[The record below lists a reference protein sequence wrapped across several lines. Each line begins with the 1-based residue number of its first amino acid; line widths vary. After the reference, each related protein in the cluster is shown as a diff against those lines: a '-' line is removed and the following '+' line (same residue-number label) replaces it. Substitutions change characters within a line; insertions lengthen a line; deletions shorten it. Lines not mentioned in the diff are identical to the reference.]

1 MPFQHGQFEARV
13 QREYVSSL
21 SPGWISIEHIQG
33 EDRAVALCSV
43 SMKAGR
49 NAARSL
55 LLLPAIALLVAGCE
69 PKTKAKTVEAR
80 PVRTITAAKGG
91 TGGNGRAHR
100 PDQRRERSLAAFR
113 IGGRIIERT
122 ANVGDRVTP
131 DQVLAKLDPQNEL
144 NALRSAQ
151 AALSAAEGRLVE
163 TSNTFDRQKI
173 LLPQGFTT
181 QALFD
186 QAQQALR
193 TAQSQVDNAEAQLH
207 IAKDRVELHASS
219 RRGSPGSITART
231 AESGEVVQAGQPIFQ
246 VARQDGRDA
255 VFDVPAQV
263 IARRPPIP
271 RSWFR

>member
-69 PKTKAKTVEAR
+69 QKKAKTVEAR

-91 TGGNGRAHR
+91 VGETVVLTGQISAENEA
-100 PDQRRERSLAAFR
+100 SLAFR

-181 QALFD
+181 QALYD

-193 TAQSQVDNAEAQLH
+193 TAQSQLDNAEAQLH
-207 IAKDRVELHASS
+207 IAKDRVTYTQVS
-219 RRGSPGSITART
+219 RRGLPARSRRAPLKPAKWCRPGKRSSR
-231 AESGEVVQAGQPIFQ
+231 S
-246 VARQDGRDA
+246 RDRMGA
-255 VFDVPAQV
+255 T
-263 IARRPPIP
+263 RCSMCRP
-271 RSWFR
+271 R